1 MQSDAQETGR
11 YEPPPARDRLPTMP
25 EDMSEYAWLNTGPK
39 SWSDEASHA
48 VDAGDL
54 DEEMLASDDLIDD
67 EDDDEPAS
75 AEVDELT
82 AGLLADMW
90 HGDVPRVVAE
100 RITDIDEREA
110 HVLSLMDGRSTVGM
124 MLVTSVLS
132 VRDIVG
138 TLCELRARGVV
149 TLDRKPAQPSM
160 R

>member
-1 MQSDAQETGR
+1 MHSDAQEIGR

-67 EDDDEPAS
+67 EDDDQPAS
-75 AEVDELT
+75 AGVDELT

-90 HGDVPRVVAE
+90 HGDVPRVVAAA
-100 RITDIDEREA
+100 TGYGYHA
-110 HVLSLMDGRSTVGM
+110 HVPADRPASDYTVRLIPRHAGA
-124 MLVTSVLS
+124 SVPLEAPQILWQ
-132 VRDIVG
+132 R
-138 TLCELRARGVV
+138 
-149 TLDRKPAQPSM
+149 
-160 R
+160 